1 MLRRQ
6 HCAETGLGRRFR
18 RGGTRNVVLMRFRLN
33 KGNHCETCCGSGGR
47 QVVVVI
53 DSDWCRGVGSDAVVV
68 SSGMSG
74 VCECECI

>member
-33 KGNHCETCCGSGGR
+33 KGNHAKRAVE
-47 QVVVVI
+47 VVADRWWWSTVA
-53 DSDWCRGVGSDAVVV
+53 DAVVSAV
-68 SSGMSG
+68 MSWWS
-74 VCECECI
+74 VVV